1 LGEKHWEER
10 SLAVIRFVFRLDC
23 VAILLFA
30 LAGLPPD
37 RGAYAAEETLSDLP
51 ANSAAGPQPAGFDS
65 VSDIPYRPSRNRP
78 AVLRVQAA
86 SPWSNQSSP
95 MDVPAPI
102 DPEQVLPSGAPRQR
116 PPINSNGAPGSAMAS
131 DQGRDSPRN
140 PAVSNG
146 NGAASDYWSS
156 DSSPS
161 NARQHGTSGDGNNP
175 CDSSCDECNNR
186 WPKWYVQAESTFLWR
201 DNRSGVQPV
210 VQSIAPATTIFNT
223 HSADF
228 DTGIGPRI
236 LLGMR
241 TTECDAWEVQ
251 YFSALDFSGQADI
264 DSPGNLAAPGDLA
277 NLSGWN
283 QADAMHVDYT
293 SELHNVEINYV
304 HTWGRLSVLGGFR
317 FVRLSDDF
325 GLQTKSI
332 ISGSGTSAFDDI
344 GADAIELPSSTNN
357 YHVHS
362 ENNLY
367 GAQLGARYRVC
378 CERFFGEFTGKAGLF
393 GNDLNQSQYLTA
405 NGGTQVVRNFTVY
418 DSTTALVADMNISA
432 GFQLNCVWAFRCGY
446 NLMWLDQV
454 ALAADQLNFT
464 LASGA
469 GTQVEKRGDV
479 FLQGIDI
486 GLEGRW

>member
-1 LGEKHWEER
+1 MPSAVTGTDLRLGEKHWEER

-30 LAGLPPD
+30 LAGVTLD

-51 ANSAAGPQPAGFDS
+51 PNSAAGLQPAGFDS
-65 VSDIPYRPSRNRP
+65 ASDIPYRPSRNRP
-78 AVLRVQAA
+78 AVLRAQATG
-86 SPWSNQSSP
+86 PWSNQSSP
-95 MDVPAPI
+95 MEMPAPI
-102 DPEQVLPSGAPRQR
+102 DPEQVLPSGEPRQR
-116 PPINSNGAPGSAMAS
+116 PPIDSHGAPGSAMAS
-131 DQGRDSPRN
+131 DQDHTGGDASASDGSGGVNRPRN
-140 PAVSNG
+140 R
-146 NGAASDYWSS
+146 Y
-156 DSSPS
+156 PS
-161 NARQHGTSGDGNNP
+161 NAPTQNGP
-175 CDSSCDECNNR
+175 SCDNNGPGNPWCDQPSGNC
-186 WPKWYVQAESTFLWR
+186 WPKWYIQAESTFLWR
-201 DNRSGVQPV
+201 DNRTGVQPV

-236 LLGMR
+236 SLGMR
-241 TTECDAWEVQ
+241 TSECDAWEVQ

-283 QADAMHVDYT
+283 QADEMHVDYT

-325 GLQTKSI
+325 GLQATGVDPGVL
-332 ISGSGTSAFDDI
+332 SG
-344 GADAIELPSSTNN
+344 PSSIVSNE

-367 GAQLGARYRVC
+367 GAQLGARYRIC

-405 NGGTQVVRNFTVY
+405 NGGDVVRNFTVY
-418 DSTTALVADMNISA
+418 DSTTALVADMNIAA

-446 NLMWLDQV
+446 NLMWFDQV

-464 LASGA
+464 LASNA
-469 GTQVEKRGDV
+469 GTHVEKRGDV